1 MSLDTTS
8 INKSFLSNNKY
19 ELIFDRLPNT
29 TFFLQSVN
37 LPSITLNSVITQT
50 PFVQVNTPGNILTF
64 EQLSITYIV
73 DENMQAWRDIY
84 TWITQMGNPTSHDK
98 LGDLTTALGRSNS
111 MVSDAV
117 LLVKSNSNNPN
128 LKFSFKNIFPTE
140 LGSLQFTSTETQEF
154 LTTTGTF
161 FYDYYTLDTV

>member
-1 MSLDTTS
+1 MSDTTS

-29 TFFLQSVN
+29 IFFLQSVN
-37 LPSITLNSVITQT
+37 LPSITLNSVATLT
-50 PFVQVNTPGNILTF
+50 PFVQVNTPGNILSF
-64 EQLSITYIV
+64 EQLSVTFIV

-84 TWITQMGNPTSHDK
+84 AWITAMGNPTSKNK
-98 LGDLTTALGRSNS
+98 LGNLTTALGRSNS

-117 LLVKSNSNNPN
+117 LIVKSNSNNVN

-154 LTTTGTF
+154 LTTTSTF
-161 FYDYYTLDTV
+161 FYDYYALST